1 MPQIPYKYIWW
12 FLYADTSDFASASS
26 QYKLQHFV
34 IPVIKTSFSF
44 HIIANN
50 YKTNKNWGFSSYLRL
65 ISLGSVIL
73 YFLYLQNILI
83 FHTHYFYCNYFCTLY
98 FLHRYYIFL
107 RSFFS
112 NPILCNVYVYTP
124 LFLYT
129 LFFFF
134 WLGKKCKNAQMLY
147 KKSTK
152 SHWTP
157 FAKCQNNS
165 KVWRWN
171 YRRDYFPFASQCRVW
186 SNVTANFSAS
196 SAQNQFGKNHGRHR
210 FGGMK

>member
-107 RSFFS
+107 HSFFS
-112 NPILCNVYVYTP
+112 NPILCMCIRHY
-124 LFLYT
+124 FWILY
-129 LFFFF
+129 FFFF
-134 WLGKKCKNAQMLY
+134 FDWVRNLRMLRCYTKNPPNLTEPRSPNVKITARYEGGIIGESIFLLHPNVEFEAALRQILLP
-147 KKSTK
+147 KLDEIRQLCAEPIRQKSR
-152 SHWTP
+152 P
-157 FAKCQNNS
+157 
-165 KVWRWN
+165 
-171 YRRDYFPFASQCRVW
+171 P
-186 SNVTANFSAS
+186 
-196 SAQNQFGKNHGRHR
+196 
-210 FGGMK
+210 